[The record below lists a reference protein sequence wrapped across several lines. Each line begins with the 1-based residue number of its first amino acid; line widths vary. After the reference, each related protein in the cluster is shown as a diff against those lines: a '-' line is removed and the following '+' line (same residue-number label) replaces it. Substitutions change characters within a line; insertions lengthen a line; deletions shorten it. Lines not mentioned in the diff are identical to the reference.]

1 MERSRLEVIGHPGGG
16 RGSQGCH
23 GIPSTV
29 NGGITKVLS
38 KKKQMH
44 LSQNNAMYQI
54 SHTMQLNKEQFV
66 RQKTAKRYRIF
77 KADTILY
84 IMYDSKS
91 KPWKLF
97 CMLLCHRS

>member
-1 MERSRLEVIGHPGGG
+1 MVILEEEEVVRVAMVSRPLSMEVSPKFCQRR
-16 RGSQGCH
+16 
-23 GIPSTV
+23 
-29 NGGITKVLS
+29 
-38 KKKQMH
+38 KQMH

-66 RQKTAKRYRIF
+66 RQKSAKRYHIF
-77 KADTILY
+77 KADTILF